1 MKEAAVEHLKSCND
15 KKAIAAYQ
23 KKIAEDKEKEKR
35 KAKAVET
42 QEDVMAFKTWEHNG
56 RQVFYCDDSN
66 SDSFYRVIFLTG
78 PPLKMSLDCP
88 PPKMPRLAPPALEK
102 F

>member
-56 RQVFYCDDSN
+56 RQVFYCENNN
-66 SDSFYRVIFLTG
+66 SDSFYE
-78 PPLKMSLDCP
+78 LKFSYLI
-88 PPKMPRLAPPALEK
+88 
-102 F
+102 

>member
-23 KKIAEDKEKEKR
+23 KKIAEDKEKER
-35 KAKAVET
+35 TQAKAVET

-56 RQVFYCDDSN
+56 RQVRIRIVCRKTSLPF
-66 SDSFYRVIFLTG
+66 IFAF
-78 PPLKMSLDCP
+78 
-88 PPKMPRLAPPALEK
+88 RLANSGC
-102 F
+102 

>member
-56 RQVFYCDDSN
+56 RQVFYCENNN
-66 SDSFYRVIFLTG
+66 SDSFYELKFSYAWDGEEVARVGEGEEGGLVGSAATF
-78 PPLKMSLDCP
+78 
-88 PPKMPRLAPPALEK
+88 
-102 F
+102 